1 MQAQPERFLTPAEY
15 CRQDGGR
22 WLFVEY
28 RDPEDQ
34 VELESL
40 GCRLRLAD
48 IYERVAL
55 PTTPGPVAPSE
66 GR

>member
-1 MQAQPERFLTPAEY
+1 MIAARI
-15 CRQDGGR
+15 GGR

-40 GCRLRLAD
+40 GRRLRLAD

-55 PTTPGPVAPSE
+55 PATPGPATPGE